1 MTNSPLPIGRFSTA
15 ADVVTEVEYQVAE
28 YDCSE
33 SEAIEN
39 IADECDLPWKV
50 VADVLYD
57 ALGVVF

>member
-1 MTNSPLPIGRFSTA
+1 MTISPLPIGRFSTA
-15 ADVVTEVEYQVAE
+15 ADVVAEVEYQVAE

-39 IADECDLPWKV
+39 IADECGLPWKV
-50 VADVLYD
+50 VADILYA